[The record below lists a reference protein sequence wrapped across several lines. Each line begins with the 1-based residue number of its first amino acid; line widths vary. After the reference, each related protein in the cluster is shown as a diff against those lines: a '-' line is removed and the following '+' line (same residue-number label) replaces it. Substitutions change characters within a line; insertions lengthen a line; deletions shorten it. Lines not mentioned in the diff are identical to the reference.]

1 MKIEWNFKKLIWI
14 TLPLVIACI
23 VVLGVVDLSKYLGS
37 ERIEKME
44 ISRTDIIKQVPGVLN
59 EKDSENKDKGKLKS
73 KADKFPRLQDTEV
86 AKNRDEGEQ
95 NSEIY
100 KIYQHEEKPEK
111 IAAAVHNGLKV
122 RDKIKLE
129 HGSFAP
135 EEREEVPKGESAVK
149 YTPVEE
155 VAEKGQGLVK
165 TKDKFPVS
173 ESKDQSNKASLQG
186 KEIHR
191 TLKFIKSGTTE
202 DGFNLML
209 MADTPI
215 RQYKTFFLTDPS
227 RLVIDL
233 MGEWKIS
240 NQDKLQVINQRVKKI
255 RFGVHQNKL
264 RIVVDLNNGTQLRLS
279 VDKMPNGIN
288 LIIKNL

>member
-129 HGSFAP
+129 HRSFAP

-209 MADTPI
+209 VADTPI